1 MSKQALRV
9 IGKIQAGPFGTQLHK
24 DEYVE
29 NGIPILNAKN
39 VGDGV
44 VILDSVDYVSEDVC
58 ARLPNYLLKR
68 RGHLIW

>member
-29 NGIPILNAKN
+29 NSIPMLNAKN
-39 VGDGV
+39 VGDGSRD
-44 VILDSVDYVSEDVC
+44 IGF
-58 ARLPNYLLKR
+58 R
-68 RGHLIW
+68 